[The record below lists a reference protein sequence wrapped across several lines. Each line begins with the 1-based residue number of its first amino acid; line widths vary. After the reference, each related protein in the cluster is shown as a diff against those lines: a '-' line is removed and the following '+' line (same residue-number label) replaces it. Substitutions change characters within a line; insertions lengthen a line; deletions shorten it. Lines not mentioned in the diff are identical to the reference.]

1 MTERVEKTLSFLKE
15 RLSNSEFFREEP
27 SEGAYRL
34 EHSVRVARIAA
45 EIARRE
51 GLDEELL
58 TIAGLLH
65 DVAYGENFPEG
76 YDWKNH
82 GRDSARIA
90 RPFLEKLGLSA
101 AEVNDICYAIAI
113 HVDDKADFEWQR
125 TAFSETVGD
134 ADNIDR
140 FDTYRIYDTLRFKQF
155 EELSTEE
162 RIDWLKKRTE
172 QLERAGEVRL
182 GTPTANLMWREKI
195 DFQKAFF
202 GRLLHQ
208 MELGRME

>member
-1 MTERVEKTLSFLKE
+1 MTARVEKTLEFLKK
-15 RLSNSEFFREEP
+15 RLKNSDFFREEP

-45 EIARRE
+45 EIAREE

-65 DVAYGENFPEG
+65 DVAYGENFPDG

-90 RPFLEKLGLSA
+90 RPFLESLGLSKG
-101 AEVNDICYAIAI
+101 EVNEICYAIAI
-113 HVDDKADFEWQR
+113 HVDDRADFEWER

-140 FDTYRIYDTLRFKQF
+140 FDTYRIYDTLRFLEF
-155 EELSTEE
+155 ERLSAEE
-162 RIDWLKKRTE
+162 RLKWLKDRMEK
-172 QLERAGEVRL
+172 LERLGTMPL

-202 GRLLHQ
+202 GRLLRQ